1 VGRLRR
7 SGGIIA
13 VVKPGTSSPRATR
26 AGAALIALALGAVG
40 APAQEPLRPLPKTK
54 DAVRVLLVTGGHD
67 HDLSFYSVLD
77 GQDDLD
83 VRVDPHPNAFR
94 GKVSP
99 GRDAD
104 VVVLYDMPEA
114 MAPEQETHLR
124 GFVEAG
130 GGLVALHH
138 AIAGRSGWRWWGEEV
153 IGGRYLAA
161 PEGAR
166 AASTYKHDVE
176 LTVRVAAGHPVV
188 AGLQTFRIL
197 DETYKGMWISPGVT
211 VLLTTDEATSDGP
224 VAWVSPYPK
233 ARVVTVQLGHGRE
246 AHLHPSYRRLVRNAV
261 LWAAR
266 RTP

>member
-1 VGRLRR
+1 M
-7 SGGIIA
+7 A
-13 VVKPGTSSPRATR
+13 PVKPSTSSPRFPR

-40 APAQEPLRPLPKTK
+40 PSPTLAQELFRPAPKAK

-67 HDLSFYSVLD
+67 HDVSFYSVLD

-94 GKVSP
+94 GEVAP

-104 VVVLYDMPEA
+104 VVVFYDMPAA
-114 MAPEQETHLR
+114 MAPEQEAHLR
-124 GFVEAG
+124 AFVEAG
-130 GGLVALHH
+130 GGVVSLHH
-138 AIAGRSGWRWWGEEV
+138 AIAGRTGWRWWWEEV
-153 IGGRYLAA
+153 IGGRYLEA
-161 PEGAR
+161 PEGGR
-166 AASTYKHDVE
+166 PASTYKHDVE
-176 LTVRVAAGHPVV
+176 LTVRVAAAHPVT
-188 AGLQTFRIL
+188 AGLTDFRIL
-197 DETYKGMWISPGVT
+197 DETYKGMWISPKVT

-224 VAWVSPYPK
+224 VAWVSPFPK
-233 ARVVTVQLGHGRE
+233 ARVVTIQLGHGRE

>member
-1 VGRLRR
+1 M
-7 SGGIIA
+7 A
-13 VVKPGTSSPRATR
+13 PVKPASSFPSASGARVALL
-26 AGAALIALALGAVG
+26 ALSLGAAGSPPAV
-40 APAQEPLRPLPKTK
+40 AQELILPAPKAK

-67 HDLSFYSVLD
+67 HDVSFYSVLD

-94 GKVSP
+94 GALAP

-104 VVVLYDMPEA
+104 VVVLYDMPAKMEA
-114 MAPEQETHLR
+114 GQEAHLR
-124 GFVEAG
+124 AFVEAG
-130 GGLVALHH
+130 GGVVALHH
-138 AIAGRSGWRWWGEEV
+138 AIAGRSGWRWWGKEV
-153 IGGRYLAA
+153 VGARYLEA
-161 PEGAR
+161 PEDGR
-166 AASTYKHDVE
+166 PASTYKHDVE
-176 LTVRVAAGHPVV
+176 LTVRVARAHPVT
-188 AGLQTFRIL
+188 AGLETFRIL

-211 VLLTTDEATSDGP
+211 VLLTTDEATSDGK

-233 ARVVTVQLGHGRE
+233 ARVVTIQLGHGRE

>member
-1 VGRLRR
+1 M
-7 SGGIIA
+7 A
-13 VVKPGTSSPRATR
+13 AVKPAKPSPRSSR
-26 AGAALIALALGAVG
+26 AVAALLALSLGAV
-40 APAQEPLRPLPKTK
+40 AATAAQELFRPTPKAK

-67 HDLSFYSVLD
+67 HDVSFYSVLD

-94 GKVSP
+94 GALAP

-104 VVVLYDMPEA
+104 VVVLYDMPAKMEA
-114 MAPEQETHLR
+114 GQEAHLR
-124 GFVEAG
+124 AFVEAG
-130 GGLVALHH
+130 GGVVALHH
-138 AIAGRSGWRWWGEEV
+138 AIAGRSGWRWWGKEV
-153 IGGRYLAA
+153 VGARYLEA
-161 PEGAR
+161 PEDGR
-166 AASTYKHDVE
+166 PASTYKHDVE
-176 LTVRVAAGHPVV
+176 LTVRVARAHPVT
-188 AGLQTFRIL
+188 AGLETFRIL

-211 VLLTTDEATSDGP
+211 VLLTTDEATSDGK

-233 ARVVTVQLGHGRE
+233 ARVVTIQLGHGRE